1 MFVDYENSVLRLGLL
16 DEEALPQAAISSG
29 SCNRSGLSQEA
40 KGLIGTGVAVFLVM
54 VAVGLL
60 TWFFLRRLREREAR
74 LSEHEALLGSQ
85 GEELKK
91 TQYELR
97 ELRARP
103 PAQALPPR
111 ADSPTIS
118 HTGTD

>member
-16 DEEALPQAAISSG
+16 DEEALPQAAISSA
-29 SCNRSGLSQEA
+29 SCNHSGLSEEA

-60 TWFFLRRLREREAR
+60 AWFFYRRLREREAR
-74 LSEHEALLGSQ
+74 LSEHEALLEHQ
-85 GEELKK
+85 GEELMKA
-91 TQYELR
+91 QR
-97 ELRARP
+97 ELSELHVRP

-111 ADSPTIS
+111 ADSPAIS